1 MENRRGYYEG
11 ISNGA
16 IFDNIDLA
24 MEILARR
31 DFDGDDKDMM
41 LGVAERA
48 ISILREKTI

>member
-1 MENRRGYYEG
+1 MKNRRGYYEG

-31 DFDGDDKDMM
+31 EISKDDRDRVEKVRNILDM
-41 LGVAERA
+41 L
-48 ISILREKTI
+48 